1 MEEKKKDRRT
11 FMDKVLFKKPR
22 DSFLDDRSSQNKELF
37 QVHTYFEVL
46 QRIFGRSVWI
56 TIGALIEVMTES
68 LVAFAMI
75 KTNNVA
81 DAFQATTAFGLC
93 LVFTHLF
100 QQPFVSGLNHF
111 LNYKMKMF
119 IGVGDHTDTHLCLWW
134 KRNKGL
140 RFAFFGAI
148 LPSTL
153 LFLFVGVIL
162 RFMLFRAGNANERT
176 ELINMTVA
184 VSRYMLPGYAFKIL
198 AQREKTFACTINSH
212 YGMLII

>member
-1 MEEKKKDRRT
+1 M
-11 FMDKVLFKKPR
+11 
-22 DSFLDDRSSQNKELF
+22 
-37 QVHTYFEVL
+37 EVL
-46 QRIFGRSVWI
+46 QRLFGRSAWI
-56 TIGALIEVMTES
+56 TIGALIEVLTES
-68 LVAFAMI
+68 FVSFAMI
-75 KTNNVA
+75 KTNNVH

-111 LNYKMKMF
+111 LNYKMKMY
-119 IGVGDHTDTHLCLWW
+119 IGVGDHTDTHLCLWF

-153 LFLFVGVIL
+153 LFLSVGFIL
-162 RFMLFRAGNANERT
+162 RSVLFEAANTNERT
-176 ELINMTVA
+176 DLINMTVA

-212 YGMLII
+212 YAMLFI